1 MTTQEIG
8 LLFISILASALGQV
22 FLKLGALKLG
32 RVTADNV
39 INHVLA
45 MISIPELIVGL
56 SAYGIGAISYILLL
70 TRVKLSIAG
79 PSASLVYLISVMCGY
94 FIFKETLS
102 LERIVGLGFI
112 LCGVILVAS
121 RS

>member
-8 LLFISILASALGQV
+8 LLLISILASALGQV

-56 SAYGIGAISYILLL
+56 SAYGIGAIAYILLL

-79 PSASLVYLISVMCGY
+79 PSASLVYVISVMCGY

-102 LERIVGLGFI
+102 IERIVGLGFI

-121 RS
+121 R